1 MIKYA
6 SCIFLIVYIN
16 TKVKKKQTK
25 YIMDE
30 LILSVLIFIHRE
42 LRQFVNLSV
51 INIENKYKI
60 PFE

>member
-1 MIKYA
+1 MYFFNCLYKHI
-6 SCIFLIVYIN
+6 
-16 TKVKKKQTK
+16 KVKKKQTK

-60 PFE
+60 PFEW